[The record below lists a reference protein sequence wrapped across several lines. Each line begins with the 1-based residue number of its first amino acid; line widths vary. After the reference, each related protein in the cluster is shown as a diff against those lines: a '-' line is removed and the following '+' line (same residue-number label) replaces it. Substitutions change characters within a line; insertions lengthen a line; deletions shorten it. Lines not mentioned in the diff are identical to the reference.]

1 MSKVAFS
8 LIELIIVVIL
18 IGLVS
23 FLVIRLP
30 KFNSPFLTPYDLR
43 NYFHP
48 NGKLWV
54 FEDGSNITD
63 KNKSINFKLT
73 LPVVYVYEN
82 GWKIKHFKPYLNK
95 KVVFFYKIKRGIQN
109 SFILKSEEGIFVF
122 KPLFI
127 YKANSIQEAKEIYF
141 NKKYPFEKGKV
152 Y

>member
-1 MSKVAFS
+1 MSRVAFS

-23 FLVIRLP
+23 FLVIKLP
-30 KFNSPFLTPYDLR
+30 KYTFSPLTPYDLR
-43 NYFHP
+43 SYFHP

-54 FEDGSNITD
+54 FENGSNITD

-73 LPVVYVYEN
+73 LPVVYVYEK

-95 KVVFFYKIKRGIQN
+95 KVVFFYEIKRGIQN

-127 YKANSIQEAKEIYF
+127 YKVNSIQEAKEIYF
-141 NKKYPFEKGKV
+141 NKKYPFEKGRI